1 MSFDMKTKE
10 DLQKTFNIF
19 NKRLSD
25 IENETKEIKEIAKK
39 TQSLVEDILYKEGI
53 EKIDAAFETLM
64 NGANNLP
71 LTLRSF
77 DNYIAELQTNANQY
91 LKPERIMEYLES
103 LVKKKEFEKCVAFF
117 TYVIATRAKYLQ
129 LLSIYYIYQNDRER
143 VVKVILFSLCYNL
156 INCFLRSTLILT
168 YSAKS

>member
-1 MSFDMKTKE
+1 MKTKE

-39 TQSLVEDILYKEGI
+39 TQILVEDILYKEGI

-71 LTLRSF
+71 LTLR
-77 DNYIAELQTNANQY
+77 
-91 LKPERIMEYLES
+91 
-103 LVKKKEFEKCVAFF
+103 
-117 TYVIATRAKYLQ
+117 
-129 LLSIYYIYQNDRER
+129 
-143 VVKVILFSLCYNL
+143 
-156 INCFLRSTLILT
+156 
-168 YSAKS
+168 YS

>member
-1 MSFDMKTKE
+1 MKTKE

-71 LTLRSF
+71 LTLRYSC
-77 DNYIAELQTNANQY
+77 
-91 LKPERIMEYLES
+91 KM
-103 LVKKKEFEKCVAFF
+103 
-117 TYVIATRAKYLQ
+117 
-129 LLSIYYIYQNDRER
+129 
-143 VVKVILFSLCYNL
+143 KVYN
-156 INCFLRSTLILT
+156 
-168 YSAKS
+168 

>member
-1 MSFDMKTKE
+1 MKTKE

-39 TQSLVEDILYKEGI
+39 TQILVEDILYKEGI

-71 LTLRSF
+71 LTLRYSFKCKDIIDAIFCFPFPRSF

-91 LKPERIMEYLES
+91 LKPERIMSYLE
-103 LVKKKEFEKCVAFF
+103 LLKKRDYEKCVAFF
-117 TYVIATRAKYLQ
+117 TYVLATRFYLGIE
-129 LLSIYYIYQNDRER
+129 LYI
-143 VVKVILFSLCYNL
+143 ILGHCG
-156 INCFLRSTLILT
+156 
-168 YSAKS
+168 